1 MNLLKVSSHNHI
13 LWDLVDLKKNSNL
26 LLQNVGF
33 QRYVGSFNTAFFFLF
48 NLNLFAYT
56 ETSQLTANLLPLLVE
71 TDIRMCFARK

>member
-1 MNLLKVSSHNHI
+1 MSVFKDMRVPLTQH
-13 LWDLVDLKKNSNL
+13 
-26 LLQNVGF
+26 
-33 QRYVGSFNTAFFFLF
+33 FFLF